1 MTTDEVLTPVEVRLI
16 AVISEAPSTGQED
29 IAKRLK
35 ISVRHVRR
43 LLAQERVR
51 RALDEAARIGLREAS
66 ALLGRGAVRA
76 ARSLIAMASGDAA
89 ATSARVAA
97 ARSVIEGGARL
108 VDLMDLERRI
118 VELEKE
124 RSTPWRGAPQ

>member
-1 MTTDEVLTPVEVRLI
+1 MPDQVLTPIEARLI
-16 AVISEAPSTGQED
+16 AVISEAPAASQAD
-29 IAKRLK
+29 VAKRLR
-35 ISVRHVRR
+35 ISERHVRR
-43 LLAQERVR
+43 LLALERVR
-51 RALDEAARIGLREAS
+51 KALDDAARTGLREAS

-76 ARSLIAMASGDAA
+76 ARALISMASADAA

-97 ARSVIEGGARL
+97 ARAVLEGGSRL

>member
-1 MTTDEVLTPVEVRLI
+1 MPDQVLTPIEARLI
-16 AVISEAPSTGQED
+16 AVISEAPAASQAD
-29 IAKRLK
+29 VAKRLR
-35 ISVRHVRR
+35 ISERHVRR
-43 LLAQERVR
+43 LLALERVR
-51 RALDEAARIGLREAS
+51 KALDDAARTGLREAS

-76 ARSLIAMASGDAA
+76 ARALISMASADAA

-97 ARSVIEGGARL
+97 ARAVLEGGARL

>member
-1 MTTDEVLTPVEVRLI
+1 MPDQVLTPIEARLI
-16 AVISEAPSTGQED
+16 AVISEAPAASQAD
-29 IAKRLK
+29 VAKRLR
-35 ISVRHVRR
+35 ISERHVRR
-43 LLAQERVR
+43 LLALERVR
-51 RALDEAARIGLREAS
+51 KELDDAARTGLREAS

-76 ARSLIAMASGDAA
+76 ARALISMASADAA

-97 ARSVIEGGARL
+97 ARAVLEGGARL